1 MSSDLVPDKIQREII
16 EVRGDTRYKLEAY
29 LFIMHGLEF
38 YLTLLGEKRHVTG
51 QEFSKGLLLFAHKQF
66 GPLAR
71 SVLRYWGIE
80 KTDDLGNIVYNM
92 ISIQV
97 MSKQPED
104 SIEDFSNVVEL
115 DAFFN
120 GQEDFE
126 IDRNFIKSI
135 QRCGVKILR
144 TSSAALCS

>member
-1 MSSDLVPDKIQREII
+1 MSSDPVPDKIQREII

-135 QRCGVKILR
+135 KG
-144 TSSAALCS
+144 A

>member
-1 MSSDLVPDKIQREII
+1 MVSDPVPDKIRREII
-16 EVRGDTRYKLEAY
+16 EIRGDTRYKLEAY
-29 LFIMHGLEF
+29 LFIMNGLEF

-51 QEFSKGLLLFAHKQF
+51 QELSKGLLLFAHKQF
-66 GPLAR
+66 GPLTR
-71 SVLRYWGIE
+71 SVLHHWGIDG
-80 KTDDLGNIVYNM
+80 TDDLGNIVYNL

-115 DAFFN
+115 DDFFA

-135 QRCGVKILR
+135 KG
-144 TSSAALCS
+144 A